1 MDRRDFFRRG
11 FSKATEVAVKVADK
25 RVSEKAKHWIRPPF
39 AIPELD
45 FLLACTRCNACI
57 EACPHDVIFPLAAR
71 LGADVANTPALD
83 LLKSGCHLCDD
94 WPCVNACEPDVLTF
108 MDKESESIDYSEA
121 FKADTIKTRIV
132 EKFANA
138 KIDESVCLPFSGP
151 ECGACVSVC
160 SVEGALT
167 LVQEKPVIDQNLCVG
182 CAMCR
187 EACIVE
193 DKAISITPYNA

>member
-1 MDRRDFFRRG
+1 MDRRDFFRRSLG
-11 FSKATEVAVKVADK
+11 KATEVAVKVADK
-25 RVSEKAKHWIRPPF
+25 RVSEKAKHWIRPPY

-45 FLLACTRCNACI
+45 FLLGCTRCDACI
-57 EACPHDVIFPLAAR
+57 EACPHDIIFPLAAR

-83 LLKSGCHLCDD
+83 LLKKGCHLCED
-94 WPCVNACEPDVLTF
+94 WPCVNACEPEVLTF
-108 MDKESESIDYSEA
+108 LDKESESIDYSEA
-121 FKADTIKTRIV
+121 VKADTIKSRIV

-193 DKAISITPYNA
+193 DKAVSITPYNA